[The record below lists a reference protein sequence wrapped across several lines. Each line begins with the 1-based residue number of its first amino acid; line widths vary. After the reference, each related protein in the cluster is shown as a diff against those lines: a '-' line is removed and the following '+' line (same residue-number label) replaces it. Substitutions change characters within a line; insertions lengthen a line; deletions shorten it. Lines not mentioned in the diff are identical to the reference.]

1 MENNIKN
8 NTRTVGVSMTTHNTY
23 FMKVEIDN
31 KIDDGDI
38 DWEIIKNHLKHRP
51 INGDS
56 PFEVLKDRNNEFS
69 LKKIDGDN
77 RQPDVSLVYTT
88 SKWRRDWSGDTINRD
103 NPKQIIGNVV
113 PKNTRSVLQFD
124 TDDKRSCIDGRF
136 VVTLYLSGLKKDMR
150 KLWDEGKIDELSQF
164 NIIPEKDFIE
174 KRNKNYGEKVSLKE
188 SFNPKYFQLIYK
200 RKGSK
205 CSRVSL
211 TNVEDYMSNNIKE
224 NYEDNLTDPFLE
236 YLKDP
241 ESNCPPYVSFQS
253 FPYDF

>member
-174 KRNKNYGEKVSLKE
+174 KRNVNYRLKE
-188 SFNPKYFQLIYK
+188 SYNPKYFQKIYK
-200 RKGSK
+200 RKRSES
-205 CSRVSL
+205 CRVSL
-211 TNVEDYMSNNIKE
+211 TNVEDFMSNNIKD

-241 ESNCPPYVSFQS
+241 ESVICRPLVSYYDPPINYCV
-253 FPYDF
+253 

>member
-31 KIDDGDI
+31 KIDDVDI
-38 DWEIIKNHLKHRP
+38 DWEIIKKKITFKP
-51 INGDS
+51 INVNS
-56 PFEVLKDRNNEFS
+56 LFEVLKNQPNDEFS
-69 LKKIDGDN
+69 LKKIVGDN
-77 RQPDVSLVYTT
+77 KQPDVSLVYQQLP
-88 SKWRRDWSGDTINRD
+88 D
-103 NPKQIIGNVV
+103 NYHKGQIIGNVV
-113 PKNTRSVLQFD
+113 PKNTRSVLQFE
-124 TDDKRSCIDGRF
+124 TGDKRSCIDGRF
-136 VVTLYLSGLKKDMR
+136 VVTLYLSGLKEDMR

-174 KRNKNYGEKVSLKE
+174 TRNKNYGEKVPLMVNHFNKE

-200 RKGSK
+200 RKGTEIN
-205 CSRVSL
+205 RISL
-211 TNVEDYMSNNIKE
+211 TNVEDYMSKNIKY

-241 ESNCPPYVSFQS
+241 ESNFQPLVSFQT